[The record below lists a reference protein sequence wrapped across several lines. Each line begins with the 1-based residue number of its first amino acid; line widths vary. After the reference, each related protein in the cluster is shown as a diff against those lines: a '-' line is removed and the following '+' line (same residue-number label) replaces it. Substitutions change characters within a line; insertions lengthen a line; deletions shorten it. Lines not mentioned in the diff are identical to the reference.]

1 MMNIK
6 VVKAHR
12 DIKVFNTEAEEWEVT
27 IPEPIKAF
35 RFPDDSE
42 DE

>member
-12 DIKVFNTEAEEWEVT
+12 DIKVFNTDAEEWEVE
-27 IPEPIKAF
+27 IPEPIKPF

-42 DE
+42 D